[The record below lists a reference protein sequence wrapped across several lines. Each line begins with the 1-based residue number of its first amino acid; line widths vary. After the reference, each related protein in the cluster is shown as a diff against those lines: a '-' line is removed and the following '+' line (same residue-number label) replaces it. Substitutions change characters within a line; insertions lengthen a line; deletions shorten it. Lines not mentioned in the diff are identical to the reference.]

1 MLLGDFSVN
10 HNINS
15 IILINIENLSIY
27 HREDVY
33 ADGSII
39 YDIVKKLNSN
49 SEIILTI
56 NYTIFPLE
64 NYIITYKS

>member
-1 MLLGDFSVN
+1 MLNKMLLGDFSVN

-39 YDIVKKLNSN
+39 YDTIKKTKLK
-49 SEIILTI
+49 
-56 NYTIFPLE
+56 F
-64 NYIITYKS
+64 